1 MARLLR
7 MPEVAANAENAVV
20 AGWPIAEN
28 TPFAVDDAIAVVETE
43 KAVVDVVAD
52 APGVIL
58 KVLVAAGSEVRVGD
72 PIALLG
78 DVGEPIDDLD
88 ALLVELGAVGG
99 RVPNAATGRATE
111 HSSTPAD
118 RISAATTAPAA
129 AAIAS
134 VEPGAG
140 STSRIFSS
148 PLARRLARDSGVS
161 LAEIIG
167 TGQGGRIVRRD
178 VDGVVEQRAKSHTTP
193 DELDRAG
200 KALYVGPAEPSA
212 YVDIPHTRM
221 RRAIAARLTDSTRDA
236 PHFFVYGTAR
246 VDKLLRLRARVNNAS
261 STKVTVNDLV
271 VMAAAGAHVLV
282 PAMNV
287 IWTTDAVRSFSRV
300 DISIAVATDR
310 GLVTP
315 VLRGVE
321 QMKLSTLAAAAR
333 TLVDRARSGELR
345 QDDLEGGTLTVT
357 NLGAYGTPNFAAIIN
372 PPQAAILAVGA
383 ATRAPIVV
391 KKRLRVGT
399 QMNLTLSVDHRPID
413 GVVAAQ
419 WLAALVSLLEEP
431 ARILA

>member
-7 MPEVAANAENAVV
+7 MPEVAANAANAVV
-20 AGWPIAEN
+20 AGWPVAEN
-28 TPFAVDDAIAVVETE
+28 TAFAVDDAIAIVETE

-78 DVGEPIDDLD
+78 DVGEPIGDLD
-88 ALLVELGAVGG
+88 ALLAELGAVLNA
-99 RVPNAATGRATE
+99 VPSVAVTT
-111 HSSTPAD
+111 TPA
-118 RISAATTAPAA
+118 SAALASPGPSAA
-129 AAIAS
+129 
-134 VEPGAG
+134 

-161 LAEIIG
+161 LAEITG

-178 VDGVVEQRAKSHTTP
+178 VDGVVEDRAKSHATP
-193 DELDRAG
+193 DAFGAAG
-200 KALYVGPAEPSA
+200 KALAVGPTEPPA

-221 RRAIAARLTDSTRDA
+221 RRAIAGRLTESSRDA

-246 VDKLLRLRARVNNAS
+246 VDKLLKLRARVNNTGAM
-261 STKVTVNDLV
+261 KITVNDLV
-271 VMAAAGAHVLV
+271 VMAAARAHVLV

-287 IWTTDAVRSFSRV
+287 IWTADAVRSYSRV

-321 QMKLSTLAAAAR
+321 HMKLSTLAATAR
-333 TLVDRARSGELR
+333 TLVERARSGELR
-345 QDDLEGGTLTVT
+345 QDDLDGGTLTVT
-357 NLGAYGTPNFAAIIN
+357 NLGAYGTANFAAIIN

-391 KKRLRVGT
+391 KGKLRVGT
-399 QMNLTLSVDHRPID
+399 QMNVTLSVDHRPID
-413 GVVAAQ
+413 GVVAAE
-419 WLAALVSLLEEP
+419 WLAVFVSLLEEP